1 MLRVAWARY
10 LPLLT
15 LVPTTV
21 AVLIACP
28 AYRDYRERRDLE
40 QATAAIAGE
49 LARAQARAL
58 ATGEMQ
64 TVRLRSSSDAS
75 PGLVISRGSSASG
88 VAWQPPPGVTYL
100 WAPGTCNTFRMTI
113 EGRCADA
120 GLIILRDRRGRRDTV
135 TVQYSGVVKAL

>member
-1 MLRVAWARY
+1 VLRIAWARY
-10 LPLLT
+10 LPLLA

-28 AYRDYRERRDLE
+28 AYRDYREQRDLE
-40 QATAAIAGE
+40 QTTAAIAGQ

-64 TVRLRSSSDAS
+64 TVRLGSGPDAS
-75 PGLVISRGSSASG
+75 TGRIASRGSSASG
-88 VAWQPPPGVTYL
+88 EAWQPPPGVTYL

-113 EGRCADA
+113 EGRCADE
-120 GLIILRDRRGRRDTV
+120 GLVILRDRRGRRDTV
-135 TVQYSGVVKAL
+135 TVRYSGVVKSR